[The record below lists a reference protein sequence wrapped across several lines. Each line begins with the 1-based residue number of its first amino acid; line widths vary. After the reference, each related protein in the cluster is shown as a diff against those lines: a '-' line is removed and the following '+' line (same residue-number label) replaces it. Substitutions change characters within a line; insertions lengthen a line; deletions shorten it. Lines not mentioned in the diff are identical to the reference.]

1 MKYISKNKT
10 LFTFKQPRG
19 KIRSLFSDIVYL
31 DNNATTPL
39 APEVTNVMA
48 KCLGE
53 NFGNPSSAHL
63 FGRKA
68 GEAVEKARKKVAEL
82 IGATSD
88 EITWQY
94 LELLCVLSP
103 GISYHPV

>member
-10 LFTFKQPRG
+10 LFTFKQPGG

-39 APEVTNVMA
+39 ALEVTNVMA

-63 FGRKA
+63 FGRKEILA
-68 GEAVEKARKKVAEL
+68 ILPVPTFLERKQERL
-82 IGATSD
+82 
-88 EITWQY
+88 
-94 LELLCVLSP
+94 
-103 GISYHPV
+103 